1 MIKSIVTSLIIAAA
15 VGAWVLSGQF
25 GEETADAAADG
36 AQQALGNTGAKELVH
51 VRIRELAATERT
63 REVVLRGR
71 TEAMRRVA
79 VKAETSGRVVE
90 VLVERGAIVNAGDVL
105 VRVAIDDREAKLAEA
120 IARVRQRELEYSAAQ
135 RLNERGFRSRTKMAE
150 SAAEL
155 DKAAAYQAQIELDI
169 TNTQVLA
176 PFTGV
181 LEDRPAEIGDVLSKG
196 SVVANIVDRD
206 PFLVV
211 GQVSERDV
219 HRIKLGDLGRAEL
232 VNGDTVEGAVSFI
245 STTADPQT
253 RTFRVELEVPN
264 RDGKLRDGLTSEIR
278 IPVERQ
284 LAQVVSPAVLT
295 LNDEGV
301 MGVRTVD
308 EDHIVRFMPVDIIGD
323 DADGVWLSGLPA
335 MVQVITVGQE
345 FVRDGDR
352 VRVSSEPAS

>member
-1 MIKSIVTSLIIAAA
+1 M
-15 VGAWVLSGQF
+15 
-25 GEETADAAADG
+25 
-36 AQQALGNTGAKELVH
+36 
-51 VRIRELAATERT
+51 
-63 REVVLRGR
+63 
-71 TEAMRRVA
+71 
-79 VKAETSGRVVE
+79 
-90 VLVERGAIVNAGDVL
+90 
-105 VRVAIDDREAKLAEA
+105 
-120 IARVRQRELEYSAAQ
+120 
-135 RLNERGFRSRTKMAE
+135 
-150 SAAEL
+150 
-155 DKAAAYQAQIELDI
+155 
-169 TNTQVLA
+169 
-176 PFTGV
+176 
-181 LEDRPAEIGDVLSKG
+181 
-196 SVVANIVDRD
+196 ANIVDRD

-264 RDGKLRDGLTSEIR
+264 RDGKLRGGLTSEIR